1 MSIPGFIFALFV
13 VTLGNKSQL
22 QNTTCRNFSRTR
34 QITNIG
40 TFVIHR
46 DANKW
51 LDILKFSQRN
61 IRKQPGDTRLHRNT
75 YLHFANVANVAASQ
89 VF

>member
-1 MSIPGFIFALFV
+1 MYIPDLIFALFI

-22 QNTTCRNFSRTR
+22 QNTPPLVGTFSTTR

-40 TFVIHR
+40 IFVTHR

-51 LDILKFSQRN
+51 LDILKFSQRHLKTMV
-61 IRKQPGDTRLHRNT
+61 I
-75 YLHFANVANVAASQ
+75 
-89 VF
+89 

>member
-1 MSIPGFIFALFV
+1 MSIPGLIFALFI

-22 QNTTCRNFSRTR
+22 QNTPPLVGTFSTTR

-40 TFVIHR
+40 TFVIHP

-51 LDILKFSQRN
+51 LDILNFSQRHPETMV
-61 IRKQPGDTRLHRNT
+61 I
-75 YLHFANVANVAASQ
+75 
-89 VF
+89 

>member
-1 MSIPGFIFALFV
+1 MSIPGLIFALFI

-22 QNTTCRNFSRTR
+22 QNTPPLVGTFSTTR

-40 TFVIHR
+40 TFVIHP

-51 LDILKFSQRN
+51 LDILNFN
-61 IRKQPGDTRLHRNT
+61 IWADNT
-75 YLHFANVANVAASQ
+75 EDFFTNSVGELTVV
-89 VF
+89 